1 MKMGRKQ
8 LVTKSHIFHTKRAH
22 IYKQPSQTTSNISLL
37 SMAVLKYLQDVCDLR
52 VSEKNKISL
61 YKITQNVTVSYRI
74 NDQIQTTI
82 LITPGSSFQSYTMY
96 EI

>member
-1 MKMGRKQ
+1 M
-8 LVTKSHIFHTKRAH
+8 KRAH
-22 IYKQPSQTTSNISLL
+22 IYKQPSQTTSNISL
-37 SMAVLKYLQDVCDLR
+37 LQDVCDLR